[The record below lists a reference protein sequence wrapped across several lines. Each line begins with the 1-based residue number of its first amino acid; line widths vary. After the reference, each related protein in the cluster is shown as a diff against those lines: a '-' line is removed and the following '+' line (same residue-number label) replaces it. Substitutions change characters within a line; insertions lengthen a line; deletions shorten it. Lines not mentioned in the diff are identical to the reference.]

1 MVLVSTAHQFVCV
14 CKILHICTLKINQQ
28 VNHKLRSVPIR
39 IILILPNWHSLIL
52 LCQYKNVPETA
63 EKGANNPSGSG
74 GGEKAAQRQLGM
86 KEEPV

>member
-1 MVLVSTAHQFVCV
+1 MVLVSTDHQSVCT

-39 IILILPNWHSLIL
+39 IILMLPNWHSAIV

-63 EKGANNPSGSG
+63 EKGANNSAWEWSG
-74 GGEKAAQRQLGM
+74 GEGCTKATGH
-86 KEEPV
+86 EG